1 MPMPSIAAILLITP
15 LTLTGAGGGIGAQG
29 PAAMADVATSTP
41 APAAGDQAVGA
52 AQATRQIDVRMSDHA
67 FRPDKIDVNV
77 GETVTFEF
85 TNVGAQI
92 HDAFIGDKA
101 AQEQHEKEMRE
112 HAGGH
117 DHAHEGGVT
126 VKPGEKGT
134 LQYSFDK
141 PGTLEI
147 GCHQEKHYAAGMI
160 AILNVRQA

>member
-1 MPMPSIAAILLITP
+1 MPMLSIAATLLITA
-15 LTLTGAGGGIGAQG
+15 LTLTGAGGGIGALG
-29 PAAMADVATSTP
+29 PAAMADVARSTP
-41 APAAGDQAVGA
+41 ATAAGDQAVGA
-52 AQATRQIDVRMSDHA
+52 TQATRQIDVTMRDHA
-67 FRPDKIDVNV
+67 FSPDTIDVNV
-77 GETVTFEF
+77 GETVTFAF
-85 TNVGAQI
+85 TNVGAQV

-112 HAGGH
+112 HSGGH

-126 VKPGEKGT
+126 VNPGEKGT

-147 GCHQEKHYAAGMI
+147 GCHQEHHYQAGMI

>member
-1 MPMPSIAAILLITP
+1 MPSIAATLLISA

-29 PAAMADVATSTP
+29 SAAMPDATRS
-41 APAAGDQAVGA
+41 APTAGDQAVRP
-52 AQATRQIDVRMSDHA
+52 AQATRQIDVKMSDHA
-67 FRPDKIDVNV
+67 FSPDAIDVIV
-77 GETVTFEF
+77 GETVTFAF
-85 TNVGAQI
+85 TNVGAQV

-112 HAGGH
+112 HSGGH

-126 VKPGEKGT
+126 VNPGEKGT

>member
-1 MPMPSIAAILLITP
+1 MPSIAASLLITA
-15 LTLTGAGGGIGAQG
+15 LTLTGAGGGIGGLG
-29 PAAMADVATSTP
+29 PATMAAVATPIP

-52 AQATRQIDVRMSDHA
+52 EQATRQIDVTMSDHA
-67 FRPDKIDVNV
+67 FRPDMIDVNV
-77 GETVTFEF
+77 GETVTFVF

-112 HAGGH
+112 HSGGH

-126 VKPGEKGT
+126 VNPGEKGT

-147 GCHQEKHYAAGMI
+147 GCHQENHYQAGMI

>member
-1 MPMPSIAAILLITP
+1 MPLPSIATILLITG
-15 LTLTGAGGGIGAQG
+15 LTLTGGGIGAGAQG
-29 PAAMADVATSTP
+29 PAAMADVARSTP
-41 APAAGDQAVGA
+41 ASAAGDEAVGP
-52 AQATRQIDVRMSDHA
+52 AQATRQIDVKMSDHA
-67 FRPDKIDVNV
+67 FSPDAIDVIV
-77 GETVTFEF
+77 GETVTFAF
-85 TNVGAQI
+85 TNVGAQV

-126 VKPGEKGT
+126 VNPGEKGT

-141 PGTLEI
+141 LGTLEI
-147 GCHQEKHYAAGMI
+147 GCHQEKHYQAGMI